1 MKKKLMLLLLA
12 LCLLLTGCAQE
23 ESHSTP
29 TSIVV
34 WHYYSGLQQ
43 EAFQAQVDA
52 FNRTVGLQENIVVTA
67 VSKSKAT
74 PHKWQDSHRRTCI
87 L

>member
-52 FNRTVGLQENIVVTA
+52 FNHTVGLAGEYCRYCSKQIQHFQA
-67 VSKSKAT
+67 V
-74 PHKWQDSHRRTCI
+74 
-87 L
+87 